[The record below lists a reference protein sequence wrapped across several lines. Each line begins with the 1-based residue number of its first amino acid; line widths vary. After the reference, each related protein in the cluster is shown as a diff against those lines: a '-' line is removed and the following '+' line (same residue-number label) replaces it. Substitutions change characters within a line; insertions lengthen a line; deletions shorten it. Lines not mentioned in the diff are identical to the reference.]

1 MSAAIACSHC
11 GTEFKP
17 LRRSARFCSSTCR
30 VAAHRKSDCNANSA
44 ADNLSEGRGK
54 ARANK
59 RAYGRDALK
68 KIAGSELPPK
78 GPDCNDG

>member
-44 ADNLSEGRGK
+44 ADNLSE
-54 ARANK
+54 APRASQN
-59 RAYGRDALK
+59 
-68 KIAGSELPPK
+68 GSKVHAPSK
-78 GPDCNDG
+78 